1 MGYDDG
7 DLATKIGGFIIL
19 LLSIAWHES
28 AHAYMAD
35 RLGDPNPRA
44 QGRCTLNPI
53 PHLHWLASVVLPAV
67 MIYLNLPPI
76 GAGRPVPVALDRLK
90 NPSRD
95 FMLIAIVGPLSNL
108 LQAALWTGVFVALR
122 RTEWLSYS
130 DLAYRWFGF
139 AIMANISLA
148 VLNSLP
154 IPPLDGSRFVG
165 YLLPKT
171 IQPWFYRLDP
181 IGFIILLGLVLFHVI
196 DPVMQATAGPMLS
209 WWTDR
214 YTAWL
219 VGS

>member
-1 MGYDDG
+1 MGYNDG
-7 DLATKIGGFIIL
+7 DWPTLIGGFIIL

-28 AHAYMAD
+28 AHAYVAD
-35 RLGDPNPRA
+35 WLGDPNPRA
-44 QGRCTLNPI
+44 QGRVTLNPI
-53 PHLHWLASVVLPAV
+53 PHLHWLASVVLPGV
-67 MIYLNLPPI
+67 MLYLGLPPL

-95 FMLIAIVGPLSNL
+95 FMLIAIAGPLSNL
-108 LQAALWTGVFVALR
+108 LQMGLWTALFVGLR
-122 RTEWLSYS
+122 RSEILPYN
-130 DLAYRWFGF
+130 DLVYRWFGF
-139 AIMANISLA
+139 AITVNISLA

-154 IPPLDGSRFVG
+154 IPPLDGSRFMA

-181 IGFIILLGLVLFHVI
+181 IGFIILLGLVLFHI
-196 DPVMQATAGPMLS
+196 LDPVMQATAGPMLK
-209 WWTDR
+209 WWSDH